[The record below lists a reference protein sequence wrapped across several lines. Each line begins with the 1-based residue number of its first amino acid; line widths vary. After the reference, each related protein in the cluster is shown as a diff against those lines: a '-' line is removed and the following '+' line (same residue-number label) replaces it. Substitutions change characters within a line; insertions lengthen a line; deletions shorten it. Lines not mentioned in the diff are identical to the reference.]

1 MAFNTVYS
9 TYNNMF
15 PKKVVK
21 HYFAMCCF
29 ELLVLSSRNINNTK
43 KVYFILKS
51 LDRFEYY
58 QNF

>member
-43 KVYFILKS
+43 KSIFYFEKLRS
-51 LDRFEYY
+51 F
-58 QNF
+58 

>member
-15 PKKVVK
+15 SKKVVK

-29 ELLVLSSRNINNTK
+29 ELLILSSRNINNTK
-43 KVYFILKS
+43 KHIILKG

-58 QNF
+58 RNF